1 MLFLKY
7 LLTSGGI
14 AMMVIAAGILAY
26 DFYREIRH
34 RQAQAMPEAA
44 PTAAP
49 HIRWRASLALALLA
63 WGPLLI
69 AAGIVVV
76 PSGMAGVRVSQTK
89 GTLPGTLYPG
99 AHFVT
104 PLAENVAL
112 FDTRDQLLDRKS
124 TRLNSSHVS
133 ISYAVFC
140 LKKKKHD
147 LDRSL

>member
-14 AMMVIAAGILAY
+14 AMMVIAAGILVY
-26 DFYREIRH
+26 DFYLEIRH
-34 RQAQAMPEAA
+34 RQAQATPEAA

-49 HIRWRASLALALLA
+49 QIRWRASLALALLA

-104 PLAENVAL
+104 PLIERVAF
-112 FDTRDQLLDRKS
+112 FDTRDQLFTTGAS
-124 TRLNSSHVS
+124 EGGSMTRAGSKPEL
-133 ISYAVFC
+133 
-140 LKKKKHD
+140 L
-147 LDRSL
+147 